1 MILDNNRVICFFLFK
16 HKTAYE
22 MRINDWSSD
31 VCSSDLF
38 DDVFVPHDNLLGGEE
53 GLGFYQLM
61 EQLAWER
68 TSVALNCVVEM
79 EEAVRV
85 TTDYVRQRSAF
96 GKPIAEFQNT
106 QFKLAECK
114 TQAVVARVFI
124 DEMMVRLL
132 AGELDA
138 ATAAMAK
145 YWTSEI
151 GRAHV

>member
-1 MILDNNRVICFFLFK
+1 
-16 HKTAYE
+16 
-22 MRINDWSSD
+22 
-31 VCSSDLF
+31 
-38 DDVFVPHDNLLGGEE
+38 
-53 GLGFYQLM
+53 M

-96 GKPIAEFQNT
+96 GKPLADFQNT

-145 YWTSEI
+145 YWTSEEI
-151 GRAHV
+151 GRASCRERVCQYV

>member
-1 MILDNNRVICFFLFK
+1 MHAQDTSELF
-16 HKTAYE
+16 
-22 MRINDWSSD
+22 
-31 VCSSDLF
+31 F

-53 GLGFYQLM
+53 GRGFYQLM

-114 TQAVVARVFI
+114 TQAV
-124 DEMMVRLL
+124 
-132 AGELDA
+132 
-138 ATAAMAK
+138 
-145 YWTSEI
+145 EI
-151 GRAHV
+151 GRASCRERVCQYV